1 MSRTAT
7 QVSILEGRPLTDEE
21 LEILN
26 ANRGISAPG
35 IKSIR
40 QTHRRLAQLLAVGTP
55 DGAAA
60 SIVGLHPSR
69 VSILKS
75 DPAFQALMATYHQHQ
90 EQITLSLMDKLGD
103 ISHSVMDEI
112 RDRLLEEPEKISN
125 SQLLEL
131 LTESLDRLGHSP
143 TQKIAVAHVD
153 ISELR
158 RNATA
163 ARNDQITFREHQ
175 PLLEAEV
182 SQEETNS

>member
-1 MSRTAT
+1 MRAAN
-7 QVSILEGRPLTDEE
+7 QVSILEGRELSDEE
-21 LEILN
+21 IATLDSS
-26 ANRGISAPG
+26 RGISAPQ

-75 DPAFQALMATYHQHQ
+75 DPAFQALMSTYHQHQ
-90 EQITLSLMDKLGD
+90 EQITLSLIDKLGD

-158 RNATA
+158 KNATA
-163 ARNDQITFREHQ
+163 ARGDQISFRNNL
-175 PLLEAEV
+175 PMLETEV
-182 SQEETNS
+182 SKEETNL